1 MSIIQKPLTSATGFR
16 SPGFNVDSGG
26 NLTANSINSIGSLL
40 IGGEPFIQGSSLA
53 STITGSSL
61 TSVGRLISLNVA
73 ADTATNSIL
82 TVTNA
87 GVRTSAITLLELNGG
102 ALRIDP
108 INSPNTVEIGP
119 YGSVAV
125 KLEVSGAV
133 TVAATTESMSPTTGA
148 ISVAGGIGVE
158 KNINIGGNANIAGD
172 VIIGGQNI
180 KALAAA
186 LAVALS

>member
-1 MSIIQKPLTSATGFR
+1 MSVIQKPLTSASGFR
-16 SPGFNVDSGG
+16 SPGFNIDLNG

-40 IGGEPFIQGSSLA
+40 IGGQPFIQGSALA
-53 STITGSSL
+53 ATITGSNL
-61 TSVGRLISLNVA
+61 TSVGHLTSLNVA
-73 ADTATNSIL
+73 YDTASNSIL

-102 ALRIDP
+102 LLKIDP
-108 INSPNTVEIGP
+108 VNSPDTVNIGP
-119 YGSVAV
+119 VGATAV
-125 KLEVSGAV
+125 KLAVSGII
-133 TVAATTESMSPTTGA
+133 TIGATTESTSTITGA
-148 ISVAGGIGVE
+148 LLVPGGVGVV
-158 KNINIGGNANIAGD
+158 KNINVGGDANITGD

>member
-16 SPGFNVDSGG
+16 SPGFNIDSIG

-40 IGGEPFIQGSSLA
+40 IAGQPFIQGSSLA
-53 STITGSSL
+53 STITGSNL
-61 TSVGRLISLNVA
+61 TSVGHLISLSVA
-73 ADTATNSIL
+73 YDTANNDIL

-102 ALRIDP
+102 LLRLDP
-108 INSPNTVEIGP
+108 VNNPNTVEIGP
-119 YGSVAV
+119 VGTTAV
-125 KLEVSGAV
+125 KLEVSGTI
-133 TVAATTESMSPTTGA
+133 TVGATTESTSPTTGA
-148 ISVAGGIGVE
+148 LLVPGGVGVE
-158 KNINIGGNANIAGD
+158 KNINVGGNANITGD
-172 VIIGGQNI
+172 VFIGGQNI

>member
-16 SPGFNVDSGG
+16 SPGFNIDSGG

-53 STITGSSL
+53 STITGSNL
-61 TSVGRLISLNVA
+61 TSVGRLISLSVA
-73 ADTATNSIL
+73 TDSATNNIL

-102 ALRIDP
+102 IFRIDP
-108 INSPNTVEIGP
+108 INKPNTVEIGP
-119 YGSVAV
+119 TGSVAV
-125 KLEVSGAV
+125 KLEVSGTA
-133 TVAATTESMSPTTGA
+133 TIAATTESTSSTTGA
-148 ISVAGGIGVE
+148 MLVAGGVGIE
-158 KNINIGGNANIAGD
+158 KNINVGGNANITGD

>member
-1 MSIIQKPLTSATGFR
+1 MSVIQKPLTSASGFR
-16 SPGFNVDSGG
+16 SPGFNVDLNG

-40 IGGEPFIQGSSLA
+40 IGGQPFIQGSSLA

-61 TSVGRLISLNVA
+61 TSVGRLVSLNVA
-73 ADTATNSIL
+73 SDLATNSIL

-102 ALRIDP
+102 LLKIDP
-108 INSPNTVEIGP
+108 VNSPNQVNIGP
-119 YGSVAV
+119 VGATAV
-125 KLEVSGAV
+125 KLAVSGV
-133 TVAATTESMSPTTGA
+133 ITIGATTQSTSTVTGA
-148 ISVAGGIGVE
+148 LLVPGGVGVV
-158 KNINIGGNANIAGD
+158 KNINVGGDANITGD

>member
-16 SPGFNVDSGG
+16 SPGFNIDSVG
-26 NLTANSINSIGSLL
+26 NLTANSINSTGSLL
-40 IGGEPFIQGSSLA
+40 IGGQPFIQGLSLA

-61 TSVGRLISLNVA
+61 TSVGHLISLSVA
-73 ADTATNSIL
+73 DDTANNDIL

-102 ALRIDP
+102 LLRIDP
-108 INSPNTVEIGP
+108 VNNPNTVEVGP
-119 YGSVAV
+119 VGSTAV
-125 KLEVSGAV
+125 KLEVSGTI
-133 TVAATTESMSPTTGA
+133 TVGATTESTSPTTGA
-148 ISVAGGIGVE
+148 LLVPGGVGVE
-158 KNINIGGNANIAGD
+158 KNINVGGDANITGD

>member
-16 SPGFNVDSGG
+16 SPGFSIDSGG

-61 TSVGRLISLNVA
+61 TSVGRLVSLSVA
-73 ADTATNSIL
+73 TDTATNNIL

-87 GVRTSAITLLELNGG
+87 GVRTSEITLLELNGG

-133 TVAATTESMSPTTGA
+133 TVAATTESMSTTTGA